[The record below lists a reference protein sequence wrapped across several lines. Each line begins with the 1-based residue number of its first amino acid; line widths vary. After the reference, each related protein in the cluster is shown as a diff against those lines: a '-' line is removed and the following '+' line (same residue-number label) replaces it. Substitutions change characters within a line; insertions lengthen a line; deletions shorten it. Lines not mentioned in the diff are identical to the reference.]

1 MSQTSTKPA
10 KIIFQALK
18 QFPFYSHLFPAQRAF
33 LSLEAVSKL
42 VFDIMLMKEF
52 LKKKK
57 KKLNTSHEKEKFS
70 IPNCL
75 KRSLVVS
82 SQIGI
87 FGAGLRYFKMLM
99 W

>member
-33 LSLEAVSKL
+33 LFLEAVFKL
-42 VFDIMLMKEF
+42 VFDIILMKEF
-52 LKKKK
+52 F

-75 KRSLVVS
+75 KRSWVVS
-82 SQIGI
+82 SQTGA
-87 FGAGLRYFKMLM
+87 FGAGLRYF
-99 W
+99 